1 MVDVTKAR
9 KITLQLIRMKRT
21 NSPKNIGISFGEIK
35 HFHDGIGE
43 FSRQFGLH
51 LAARAPE
58 LMEQGITLYYHLPK
72 ALHGSF
78 GSDVHYLNARSR
90 QRHIHIR
97 PVRFDIW
104 HSLNQHIR
112 LKAPVG
118 TRTQI
123 LTLHDLNLFYF
134 MAGKAQQDALQ
145 RQLRNLNR
153 TDVIVTISDFV
164 KRDIETRLTWTG
176 PVQRIYN
183 GVRSLTEQAQSP
195 IDELRNKPF
204 FFHISRMAPS
214 KNVSALVDLASIWPE
229 KTFVFAGPRSEDSE
243 QLAQRM
249 RDLNLHNTHCY
260 FNITDEQKS
269 WLYQN
274 CEAILLPS
282 LTEGFGLPTIEAMH
296 FGQPVFLSDRT
307 CMPEIGGDRAYYWHH
322 FEPEYMKEVVEQGL
336 AHYIGNPGQPDLIKA
351 HAARFRWDH
360 CIDQYLALYRKHLS
374 DV

>member
-1 MVDVTKAR
+1 MQR
-9 KITLQLIRMKRT
+9 II
-21 NSPKNIGISFGEIK
+21 SPKNIGISFGEIK

-58 LMEQGITLYYHLPK
+58 LKDQGITLYYHLPK
-72 ALHGSF
+72 ASHGSF
-78 GSDVHYLNARSR
+78 GSEVHYLNARSR
-90 QRHIHIR
+90 QRHMHIR
-97 PVRFDIW
+97 PIRFDLW

-134 MAGKAQQDALQ
+134 MTGKAQQHALG

-153 TDVIVTISDFV
+153 ADAIVTISDFV
-164 KRDIETRLTWTG
+164 KRDIETRLAWQG

-183 GVRSLTEQAQSP
+183 GVRSLIGQGQSP
-195 IDELRNKPF
+195 IEELDDKPF
-204 FFHISRMAPS
+204 FFHLSRMASS
-214 KNVSALVDLASIWPE
+214 KNVSALVELARIWPD
-229 KTFVFAGPRSEDSE
+229 KTFVFAGPRSDDSE

-249 RDLNLHNTHCY
+249 RDLDLHNTHCY
-260 FNITDEQKS
+260 FNITDEQKA

-274 CEAILLPS
+274 CEAFFLPS

-296 FGQPVFLSDRT
+296 FGRPVFLSDRT
-307 CMPEIGGDRAYYWHH
+307 CMPEIGGNKAYYWRS
-322 FEPEYMKEVVEQGL
+322 FEPQYMKDVVEQGL
-336 AHYIGNPGQPDLIKA
+336 AHYSSNCGQADLIKA
-351 HAARFRWDH
+351 HAAGFRWDH
-360 CIDQYLALYRKHLS
+360 CIEQYLALYRTHLS
-374 DV
+374 AV